1 MVKSE
6 RICIKRAIRSSI
18 GRFLSIAAI
27 VALGVGFLVGLLS
40 GTPDMHASLDQLYQ
54 TERMSD
60 LWIMDS
66 QTGLSKGEQIAI
78 QALPCIRAVLPV
90 HVADQPVRIGSDS
103 VTARIEYLTF
113 GDGALPVNRLTL
125 AEGRMPAS
133 PSECVVQ
140 RPQSEMYAV
149 GIGDTIYLDS
159 GKTLYVTG
167 TVTNP
172 FYIANEREVSM
183 IGSGRVDLIAYTER
197 ADEPVNLIYC
207 TVTGADEQAAFTDAY
222 QRLVDDAADQIRGLG
237 LDDGGRRQILD
248 RQSNLSAVSYH
259 TNMDKIADIAKVV
272 PIFFFL
278 VTMLVT
284 LTAMTRMV
292 EEERIQIGTFKAL
305 GYGNGAIF
313 AQYAVYSGLATL
325 TGCMLGLACGCWVLP
340 LGIYAAYETLYDLP
354 PLVLRF
360 DGLLAALACGAE
372 LICALLAA
380 GFACRRAL
388 REKPAALML
397 PRVPKPGQRILLE
410 RVRPLWRRLSFSS
423 KATARN
429 VFRNKKNLILTVVGV
444 AGCAALMVAALGLR
458 DSVRV
463 CTDTQFESLQ
473 HEDAVVTL
481 SGDISIELPEGAVS
495 LAVQT
500 STVTVSAGDQSLQ
513 MDALVVEDPEAFPAF
528 QTLRNRKTGKP
539 IDMDEN
545 AVVLSEKA
553 AETLGVSVG
562 DAVRVKETA
571 GEEKQLIVTG
581 IAENYVGACLWLG
594 SRTGITGQSARLL
607 RTGLTTD
614 AERETA
620 SEALLAQPGVLAVE
634 WTAQTKTAY
643 ERLLKSLDAV
653 VLLIVACAGALAVIV
668 LYQITNVNISE
679 RTKELATLRVLGYR
693 HGETARYVFREIWL
707 QTILGL
713 CAGLP
718 LGVLLHAYVVR
729 VADSPDMMLGRSI
742 SAGSFLIA
750 AAASLCFSGL
760 VDLLMLRRLHR
771 INMAESLK
779 AAD

>member
-27 VALGVGFLVGLLS
+27 VALGVGFLMGLLS
-40 GTPDMHASLDQLYQ
+40 GTPDMHASLDRLYQ
-54 TERMSD
+54 TACMSD
-60 LWIMDS
+60 LWIAGNLTEEELRTV
-66 QTGLSKGEQIAI
+66 QV
-78 QALPCIRAVLPV
+78 LPCMEAVLPV
-90 HVADQPVRIGSDS
+90 CVTDLPAQVGDDS
-103 VTARIEYLTF
+103 VTARVERRTLS
-113 GDGALPVNRLTL
+113 GAQPVNRLTL
-125 AEGRMPAS
+125 VEGRMPAS
-133 PSECVVQ
+133 PEECVVQ
-140 RPQSEMYAV
+140 RPLSEMYAV
-149 GIGDTIYLDS
+149 KVGDTIRLS
-159 GKTLYVTG
+159 GGETLHVTG
-167 TVTNP
+167 VVTNP
-172 FYIANEREVSM
+172 FYFADEREISM
-183 IGSGRVDLIAYTER
+183 TGNGRIDLIAYTER
-197 ADEPVNLIYC
+197 GDEPVNLAYC
-207 TVTGADEQAAFTDAY
+207 TVSGADEQHVFTDAY
-222 QRLVDDAADQIRGLG
+222 QRVVDDAADQIRALG
-237 LDDGGRRQILD
+237 QKTAGTWQIYDRR
-248 RQSNLSAVSYH
+248 SNLSAVSYQ
-259 TNMDKIADIAKVV
+259 TNTDKIAAVAKVM
-272 PIFFFL
+272 PFFFFL

-313 AQYAVYSGLATL
+313 AQYAVYSGAATL
-325 TGCMLGLACGCWVLP
+325 TGCILGTAAGCWVLP

-380 GFACRRAL
+380 YYACRRAL
-388 REKPAALML
+388 REKPAALMM

-410 RVRPLWRRLSFSS
+410 RIHPLWRRLSFSS

-429 VFRNKKNLILTVVGV
+429 VFRNKKNLILTVTGV

-463 CTDTQFESLQ
+463 YTDTQFEAIQ

-481 SGDISIELPEGAVS
+481 TGDISLELPDGVVS

-500 STVTVSAGDQSLQ
+500 STVTVAAGDQSLQ
-513 MDALVVEDPEAFPAF
+513 MDVLVVEDEGSFPTF

-539 IDMDEN
+539 INMDEN

-581 IAENYVGACLWLG
+581 IAENYVGARLWLG
-594 SRTGITGQSARLL
+594 SRTGITGQHARLL
-607 RTGLTTD
+607 QVHLTTD
-614 AERETA
+614 AEREQA

-634 WTAQTKTAY
+634 WTVQSKAAY

-693 HGETARYVFREIWL
+693 RGETARYVFREIWL

-718 LGVLLHAYVVR
+718 LGVMLHAYVVR

-760 VDLLMLRRLHR
+760 VDLLMLHRLHR

-779 AAD
+779 ATD

>member
-6 RICIKRAIRSSI
+6 RTCIKRAIRGSI

-27 VALGVGFLVGLLS
+27 VALGVGFLMGLLS
-40 GTPDMHASLDQLYQ
+40 GTPDMRASLERRYQ
-54 TERMSD
+54 DESMSD
-60 LWIMDS
+60 LWIAGNLTEEELD
-66 QTGLSKGEQIAI
+66 AI
-78 QALPCIRAVLPV
+78 QALPCIQAVLPTD
-90 HVADQPVRIGSDS
+90 VADLPAQVGDDS
-103 VTARIEYLTF
+103 VTARVERRTF
-113 GDGALPVNRLTL
+113 NGTQLVNRLTL
-125 AEGRMPAS
+125 VEGRMPAS
-133 PSECVVQ
+133 PEECVVQ
-140 RPQSEMYAV
+140 RPLSEMYAV
-149 GIGDTIYLDS
+149 QVGDAICLS
-159 GKTLYVTG
+159 GGETLRVTG
-167 TVTNP
+167 VVTNP
-172 FYIANEREVSM
+172 FYFANERETGM
-183 IGSGRVDLIAYTER
+183 TGSGRIDLIVYAER
-197 ADEPVNLIYC
+197 GDEPVNLAYC
-207 TVTGADEQAAFTDAY
+207 TVTGADEQGVFTDAY
-222 QRLVDDAADQIRGLG
+222 QRVVDDAADQIRV
-237 LDDGGRRQILD
+237 LDHAETWQLFDRR
-248 RQSNLSAVSYH
+248 SNLSAVSYQ
-259 TNMDKIADIAKVV
+259 TNTDKIAAVAKVM
-272 PIFFFL
+272 PFFFFL

-313 AQYAVYSGLATL
+313 AQYAAYSGMATL
-325 TGCMLGLACGCWVLP
+325 TGCILGIAVGCWVLP

-354 PLVLRF
+354 PLALRF

-372 LICALLAA
+372 LVCALLAA

-410 RVRPLWRRLSFSS
+410 RLRPLWRRLSFSS

-429 VFRNKKNLILTVVGV
+429 VFRNKKNLILTVTGV
-444 AGCAALMVAALGLR
+444 AGCTALMVAALGLR

-463 CTDTQFESLQ
+463 YTNTQFEAIQ

-481 SGDISIELPEGAVS
+481 SGDVPLELPEGAAS
-495 LAVQT
+495 LSVRTAG
-500 STVTVSAGDQSLQ
+500 VTVSAGDQLLQ
-513 MDALVVEDPEAFPAF
+513 MDALVVEDAGALPAF

-539 IDMDEN
+539 LAFDEN

-562 DAVRVKETA
+562 DVVRVRA
-571 GEEKQLIVTG
+571 ASGGEKRLTVTG
-581 IAENYVGACLWLG
+581 IAENYVGARLWLG
-594 SRTGITGQSARLL
+594 SRTGIAGQPARLL
-607 RTGLTTD
+607 KTGLTTD
-614 AERETA
+614 AERKTA
-620 SEALLAQPGVLAVE
+620 SAALLAQPGVLAVE

-779 AAD
+779 ATD

>member
-1 MVKSE
+1 
-6 RICIKRAIRSSI
+6 
-18 GRFLSIAAI
+18 
-27 VALGVGFLVGLLS
+27 
-40 GTPDMHASLDQLYQ
+40 
-54 TERMSD
+54 
-60 LWIMDS
+60 
-66 QTGLSKGEQIAI
+66 
-78 QALPCIRAVLPV
+78 
-90 HVADQPVRIGSDS
+90 
-103 VTARIEYLTF
+103 
-113 GDGALPVNRLTL
+113 
-125 AEGRMPAS
+125 
-133 PSECVVQ
+133 
-140 RPQSEMYAV
+140 
-149 GIGDTIYLDS
+149 
-159 GKTLYVTG
+159 
-167 TVTNP
+167 
-172 FYIANEREVSM
+172 
-183 IGSGRVDLIAYTER
+183 
-197 ADEPVNLIYC
+197 
-207 TVTGADEQAAFTDAY
+207 
-222 QRLVDDAADQIRGLG
+222 
-237 LDDGGRRQILD
+237 
-248 RQSNLSAVSYH
+248 
-259 TNMDKIADIAKVV
+259 
-272 PIFFFL
+272 
-278 VTMLVT
+278 
-284 LTAMTRMV
+284 
-292 EEERIQIGTFKAL
+292 
-305 GYGNGAIF
+305 
-313 AQYAVYSGLATL
+313 
-325 TGCMLGLACGCWVLP
+325 
-340 LGIYAAYETLYDLP
+340 
-354 PLVLRF
+354 
-360 DGLLAALACGAE
+360 
-372 LICALLAA
+372 
-380 GFACRRAL
+380 
-388 REKPAALML
+388 
-397 PRVPKPGQRILLE
+397 
-410 RVRPLWRRLSFSS
+410 
-423 KATARN
+423 
-429 VFRNKKNLILTVVGV
+429 
-444 AGCAALMVAALGLR
+444 
-458 DSVRV
+458 
-463 CTDTQFESLQ
+463 
-473 HEDAVVTL
+473 
-481 SGDISIELPEGAVS
+481 
-495 LAVQT
+495 
-500 STVTVSAGDQSLQ
+500 